1 MINFFRKIRLNLLSK
16 NRFGKYLLYAFG
28 EIVLVIIGILIALQ
42 INNYNEE
49 RKSQEQLTS
58 TLLLVH
64 AEIAQNIKDIDGMFL
79 DFYQTDSIVNDIMH
93 NRLNPDNYKK
103 RERHIDPLNY
113 WTSLDVRD
121 HIFQK
126 LILNTNN
133 IPDKYKELISDL
145 QKLYTYD
152 KEFVQSSSNEMMEF
166 VQDYAEWK
174 KSNTN
179 WYQYTYGRIKPEL
192 TDEEIAFYFTNNSTY
207 KNFVC
212 HYIYRSGMLLESVT
226 TFRHEAYKIYKNLAK
241 TLNLPPDEKDSFS
254 IALTT
259 EEIENI
265 LGTYRFENFAIEV
278 KNKDD
283 KLLFIEKVKDTTEYE
298 KEMFFLSKSFFIID
312 NKYRRR
318 FKTLNFDSNHK
329 ITSMTIKGG
338 DYKVEGQKVK

>member
-1 MINFFRKIRLNLLSK
+1 MIKFFRKIRQKLLTE

-64 AEIAQNIKDIDGMFL
+64 AELAQNIKDIDGMFL

-93 NRLNPDNYKK
+93 NRLNPDDYKK
-103 RERHIDPLNY
+103 RESHIDPLNY
-113 WTSLDVRD
+113 WASLDVRD

-126 LILNTNN
+126 LILNTNS
-133 IPDKYKELISDL
+133 IPDKYKELIGDL

-152 KEFVQSSSNEMMEF
+152 KEFVHSSSNEMMEF
-166 VQDYAEWK
+166 VQDYADWK

-179 WYQYTYGRIKPEL
+179 WYQYTYERIKPEL

-207 KNFVC
+207 KNFVR

-226 TFRHEAYKIYKNLAK
+226 TFRYEAYKIYKNLASV
-241 TLNLPPDEKDSFS
+241 LNLPSDEKESFS
-254 IALTT
+254 IELTS
-259 EEIENI
+259 EEIENVLEQQI
-265 LGTYRFENFAIEV
+265 DAAFFIGAMPDAKSGE
-278 KNKDD
+278 
-283 KLLFIEKVKDTTEYE
+283 KLVLFIEGAASYQLD
-298 KEMFFLSKSFFIID
+298 FNALSKLQRPKQVIFLPQFEYTET
-312 NKYRRR
+312 NKINRE
-318 FKTLNFDSNHK
+318 KTVQAFLQASE
-329 ITSMTIKGG
+329 KG
-338 DYKVEGQKVK
+338 